1 MKKSR
6 NRYYNKTYFH
16 LKLKV
21 EKNIENIKH
30 HSLALGV
37 QILKRKPQTDFY
49 IIVFSWELTE

>member
-6 NRYYNKTYFH
+6 NRYYNKNYFH

-30 HSLALGV
+30 SLALGV
-37 QILKRKPQTDFY
+37 QIFKRKPQIDFY